1 MNTVTVK
8 KRIKLMMSLFL
19 AGVLVLIIR
28 LAWIQFVRGSEY
40 SKLAAEQQTR
50 DSVITAKR
58 GSIYDRNMKVLAQ
71 SASAERV
78 TINPNQ
84 IAKSGNAEK
93 VIKALVD
100 ILGADEERVREQLKR
115 TERQSVV
122 IAKQVEKS
130 TADLLRSKNIQVFI
144 LKRIRNVIT
153 PTALSQRRL
162 LDLPEVII
170 KDLRDWKTYLIHSF
184 AELTGELL
192 QLRTLQTMKCRTN
205 MKIISRHRTV
215 RELS

>member
-1 MNTVTVK
+1 MNAVAIK
-8 KRIKLMMSLFL
+8 KRIRLMLTYFIVG
-19 AGVLVLIIR
+19 ALILIVR
-28 LAWIQFVRGSEY
+28 LAWIQFVRGAEY

-84 IAKSGNAEK
+84 IDKLKNGEK
-93 VIKALVD
+93 VVEALVSV
-100 ILGADEERVREQLKR
+100 LGIKEEDVRKQLAR

-130 TADLLRSKNIQVFI
+130 TADLLRSKNITGIYFEEDSKRYYPYGSLAEQVIGF
-144 LKRIRNVIT
+144 
-153 PTALSQRRL
+153 
-162 LDLPEVII
+162 
-170 KDLRDWKTYLIHSF
+170 
-184 AELTGELL
+184 TGSDNQGLE
-192 QLRTLQTMKCRTN
+192 
-205 MKIISRHRTV
+205 
-215 RELS
+215 